1 MDIEALTEIQS
12 IWEKFAQNNNPELR
26 NVLITAYAPLVRFV
40 VGRLGI
46 PPTGLLEAEDLVS
59 YGMIGL
65 INAIDRY
72 DPSRGVRFEAF
83 ASVRIRGA
91 VIDQLR
97 TLNWLPR
104 SAISRI
110 RQIESTLAT
119 LEQKLGRPAREE
131 EVAREIGVTTER
143 YRQMLLET
151 NSTVLSLDAPL
162 SSLSQEDEVAS
173 LGELLVDHSVPGPVE
188 QAEQQE
194 LTDTLS
200 RAVDNLPEREKLL
213 LSLYYQEELTMK
225 EISKILAVSESRV
238 CQLHMQAVM
247 RLRGVLAAY
256 RNQELTGAEEKAT
269 APVRARKEGHKKGQ
283 RSSESEQSG
292 NALSEQDEA
301 GDHSNVMA
309 RGDHRIKRQIS

>member
-1 MDIEALTEIQS
+1 MGIEAPTEIQL
-12 IWEKFAQNNNPELR
+12 IWEEFVQKNTPELR

-110 RQIESTLAT
+110 RQIESTLAS

-225 EISKILAVSESRV
+225 EISKILTVSESRV

-247 RLRGVLAAY
+247 RLRGALASY
-256 RNQELTGAEEKAT
+256 RNQELTSAAEQSTSSAH
-269 APVRARKEGHKKGQ
+269 VRKEGEKKGPHAASHEQ
-283 RSSESEQSG
+283 NGGTMSEQH
-292 NALSEQDEA
+292 E
-301 GDHSNVMA
+301 GDHSNVIA
-309 RGDHRIKRQIS
+309 RGDHRGKRQIS